1 MLGFPLQ
8 HPARRSGT
16 LVPKL
21 EQLEGREVPAL
32 FAIGDIYDV
41 AAGSV
46 LTIPA
51 PSGVLAN
58 DFSDTF
64 PGSVLAAQL
73 VQGAK
78 YVGGAPPVPPLP
90 APNLFLNPDGSFTFI
105 APPANLIPAGVSQV
119 SFTYN
124 AVGLNTGE
132 ISAVPGV
139 VTINIGAPAT
149 RFIATGAGAPGG
161 PHVRVFEAGTS
172 VQRFNFFPYE
182 ANFTGGVRVA
192 VGDVN
197 DDGVDDIATIPQVG
211 GAPRLR
217 VFDGRDG
224 ATIIDTFAFD
234 PNFRGGGHVAI
245 GDFNGNGT
253 GDIIVGAGEGGGPH
267 VQVFQL
273 DPLGANGLKT
283 LSSFFAY
290 DGALRSG
297 VRVAAGPLQR
307 LGRDFI
313 VTAPGAGGGSEIRV
327 FDAQQVINRPIAVPV
342 LSFFAAAATQT
353 DGVYVTTGNLR
364 GDGRH
369 DIITGSGSGVGVVRV
384 FDGRTGGLQR
394 EFGVPID
401 EVPTGGGTAGGPG
414 TFSFQSPFNGSL
426 LSPGLVP
433 SSLVSVAAGNN
444 ALGVNVVRGGISV
457 AAVDFDGD
465 GLDDIITGNG
475 PGNAPRVRIFNTRT
489 QLEITSI
496 LAYSPTFLGGV
507 NVAAD

>member
-1 MLGFPLQ
+1 MLGFPSQ
-8 HPARRSGT
+8 DSARRSGT

-21 EQLEGREVPAL
+21 EHLEGREVPAL

-51 PSGVLAN
+51 PEGVLSN

-64 PGSVLAAQL
+64 PGAVLSAQL

-78 YVGGAPPVPPLP
+78 YVGGVAPVPPLP
-90 APNLFLNPDGSFTFI
+90 AQNLFLNPDGSFTFI

-124 AVGLNTGE
+124 AVGVNTGE

-139 VTINIGAPAT
+139 VTINLGAPAT
-149 RFIATGAGAPGG
+149 KYIATGAGAPGG

-172 VQRFNFFPYE
+172 VQKFNFFPYE

-197 DDGVDDIATIPQVG
+197 DDGVDDIATMPQTG

-224 ATIIDTFAFD
+224 AAIIDTFAYD
-234 PNFRGGGHVAI
+234 PNFRGGGYVAI
-245 GDFNGNGT
+245 GDFNGDGT
-253 GDIIVGAGEGGGPH
+253 GDVIVGAGEGGGPH
-267 VQVFQL
+267 VNVFSL
-273 DPLGANGLKT
+273 DPTAANGLKT
-283 LSSFFAY
+283 ISSFFAY
-290 DGALRSG
+290 DGDLRSG

-307 LGRDFI
+307 IGRDFI
-313 VTAPGAGGGSEIRV
+313 VTAPGPGGGPEVRV
-327 FDAQQVINRPIAVPV
+327 FDAQQVINRPIAAPV
-342 LSFFAAAATQT
+342 LQFFAADSTLR
-353 DGVYVTTGNLR
+353 DGVYVSTGNLR

-384 FDGRTGGLQR
+384 FDGRTGGFLR
-394 EFGVPID
+394 EFGVPVD
-401 EVPTGGGTAGGPG
+401 EVPTGGGTASGPSNFQFQTPPNG
-414 TFSFQSPFNGSL
+414 TLLAPSL
-426 LSPGLVP
+426 AP
-433 SSLVSVAAGNN
+433 SSLVP
-444 ALGVNVVRGGISV
+444 VVPGRDPGIGLIRGGASV
-457 AAVDFDGD
+457 AAVDWDGD
-465 GLDDIITGNG
+465 GLDDIITANG
-475 PGNAPRVRIFNTRT
+475 PGNAPRVRVFNTRT
-489 QLEITSI
+489 QLEITDI
-496 LAYSPTFLGGV
+496 MAYSATFLGGV
-507 NVAAD
+507 NVSAD